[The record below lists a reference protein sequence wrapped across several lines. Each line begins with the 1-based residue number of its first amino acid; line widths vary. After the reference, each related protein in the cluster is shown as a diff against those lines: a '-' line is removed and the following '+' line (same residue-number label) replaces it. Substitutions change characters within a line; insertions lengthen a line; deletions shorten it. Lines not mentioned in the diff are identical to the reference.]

1 MAFTNSFYLLI
12 FCLGLKTIFCIS
24 PYIKYIAL
32 SFITLIKAIKAYIY
46 PAKGYD
52 VYSCLSLLYR
62 YPALSM
68 GVSILCAHG
77 SSKIFIDIG

>member
-12 FCLGLKTIFCIS
+12 FCPGLKTIFCIS

-46 PAKGYD
+46 PAKG
-52 VYSCLSLLYR
+52 
-62 YPALSM
+62 
-68 GVSILCAHG
+68 
-77 SSKIFIDIG
+77 